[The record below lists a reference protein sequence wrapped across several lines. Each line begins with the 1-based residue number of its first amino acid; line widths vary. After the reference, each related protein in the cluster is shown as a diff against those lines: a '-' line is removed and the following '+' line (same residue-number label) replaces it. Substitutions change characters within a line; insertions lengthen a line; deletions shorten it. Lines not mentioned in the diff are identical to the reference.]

1 VTLWQAILLGILQG
15 ATEFLPVSSSGHLVI
30 IPYLLKWPD
39 PGLTLD
45 ALLHLGTLV
54 AIVIYFWKDLWRLLQ
69 AALRS
74 LRLRT
79 LDDPDAR
86 LAWALVVASIPG
98 ALIGFLFEDQFEKLF
113 GMPKAVAGFLLVT
126 AALLLLAEYFSRRER
141 QLTLMSWW
149 HAVLIGLAQALA
161 IAPGL
166 SRSGTTIAAGLLLGY
181 RREEATR
188 FSFLLAVPIV
198 AGNGLYQ
205 LFKLFH
211 GGLGVVQ
218 MPIVV
223 AGFLAAMI
231 SGYLAIAGLL
241 MWVRRRSLWGFAAY
255 CAVLGTL
262 VLTGVLG

>member
-1 VTLWQAILLGILQG
+1 MTLWQAILLGILQG

-30 IPYLLKWPD
+30 IPYLLQWPD

-54 AIVIYFWKDLWRLLQ
+54 AIVAYFWKDLWHLLQ
-69 AALRS
+69 AALCS

-86 LAWALVVASIPG
+86 LAWALVIASVPG
-98 ALIGFLFEDQFEKLF
+98 ALIGFLFEEQFEQLF
-113 GMPKAVAGFLLVT
+113 GMPKAAAGFLLVT
-126 AALLLLAEYFSRRER
+126 AALLLLAEYFSRRELSL
-141 QLTLMSWW
+141 QVMSWW

-166 SRSGTTIAAGLLLGY
+166 SRSGATIATGLFLGY

-198 AGNGLYQ
+198 AGSGLYQ
-205 LFKLFH
+205 LLKVFRA
-211 GGLGVVQ
+211 GLGTIQTSV
-218 MPIVV
+218 VV
-223 AGFLAAMI
+223 AGLLAATI

-241 MWVRRRSLWGFAAY
+241 VLVRRRSLWGFAVY
-255 CAVLGTL
+255 CAALGVL